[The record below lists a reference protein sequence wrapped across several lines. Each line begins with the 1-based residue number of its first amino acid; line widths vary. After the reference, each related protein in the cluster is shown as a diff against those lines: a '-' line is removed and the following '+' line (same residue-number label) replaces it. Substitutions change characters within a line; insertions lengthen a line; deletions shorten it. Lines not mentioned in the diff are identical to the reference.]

1 MNHEG
6 LLCRRD
12 AMSAAQHGRWSAL
25 VTSCLAVAIVAA
37 GSAQQDVRLVS
48 AVKAQNTA
56 LIQQLLSKGVDV
68 NAARADGVTALLWAA
83 HWDDH
88 ETAELLLEAGANPNV
103 AEDQGV
109 TPLARGA
116 ENTSAVMVSKLLA
129 AGAVPNQ
136 AQTNGLTPL
145 MWATANAHHDV
156 MEMLLVAGQP
166 IVDRIENSY
175 YHVKFVF

>member
-56 LIQQLLSKGVDV
+56 LIQQLLSEGVDV
-68 NAARADGVTALLWAA
+68 NAARVDGVTALLSGRRIGTTTRPLNCCWRSAP
-83 HWDDH
+83 
-88 ETAELLLEAGANPNV
+88 TR
-103 AEDQGV
+103 
-109 TPLARGA
+109 TPQRTR
-116 ENTSAVMVSKLLA
+116 E
-129 AGAVPNQ
+129 
-136 AQTNGLTPL
+136 
-145 MWATANAHHDV
+145 
-156 MEMLLVAGQP
+156 
-166 IVDRIENSY
+166 
-175 YHVKFVF
+175 

>member
-1 MNHEG
+1 M
-6 LLCRRD
+6 
-12 AMSAAQHGRWSAL
+12 
-25 VTSCLAVAIVAA
+25 
-37 GSAQQDVRLVS
+37 
-48 AVKAQNTA
+48 
-56 LIQQLLSKGVDV
+56 
-68 NAARADGVTALLWAA
+68 
-83 HWDDH
+83 
-88 ETAELLLEAGANPNV
+88 
-103 AEDQGV
+103 

-129 AGAVPNQ
+129 AGADPNQ

>member
-1 MNHEG
+1 M
-6 LLCRRD
+6 
-12 AMSAAQHGRWSAL
+12 
-25 VTSCLAVAIVAA
+25 
-37 GSAQQDVRLVS
+37 
-48 AVKAQNTA
+48 
-56 LIQQLLSKGVDV
+56 
-68 NAARADGVTALLWAA
+68 
-83 HWDDH
+83 
-88 ETAELLLEAGANPNV
+88 LEVGANPNA

-129 AGAVPNQ
+129 AGADPNQ

-156 MEMLLVAGQP
+156 MEMLLAAGQP
-166 IVDRIENSY
+166 TVDRIENSY